1 MPQPFPP
8 EPEQY
13 DFGFDA
19 DPMDGLDPED
29 PGPEGYTAAAAT
41 RSATDETGLQTGPL
55 TTTEL
60 LAELDRWCDAG
71 WLRRLDVALARWLSA
86 ELPDAAPEML
96 LCAAL
101 LAQRESR
108 GHTCIALD
116 ELLHQRRPD
125 VIARP
130 DDDAWLD
137 GPAAARAAL
146 AATLQRLSPD
156 SADWLNH
163 LQSSAAV
170 DEGAAAASGQ
180 APLVLENEA
189 DGARLYLRRHWRD
202 EQSVAT
208 AVLARTD
215 TSTLRHPRASGDPR
229 PQDPLPAPPTVRHWL
244 DQLFGPPAPT
254 ADPTAPDWQR
264 IACAMALRGQLAL
277 ITGGPGT
284 GKTYT
289 VARLL
294 ALLFALHP
302 APETLRIA
310 LAAPTGKAAARLKQS
325 IDQALGQLGAAL
337 PGVLDWA
344 LLANRL
350 KEALTLHRL
359 LGARPDTRALR
370 HDARHPLD
378 VDLLVVDEASMVH
391 LEMMAALLAAL
402 PARARLV
409 LLGDKDQLASVEAGA
424 VLGDLCG
431 QAERGQ
437 YDADSVA
444 WIAAC
449 TGNTVPLALRHV
461 PGTPL
466 PALAQ
471 QTVMLRESRRFQGA
485 IGELA
490 KAVNAG
496 DVRAADAVFRR
507 RDPVVQRLALTEAQ
521 ALPAVLGLALQG
533 RDGAPIGYD
542 LYLAELRQ
550 RPPAG
555 DAVAH
560 QAWVVRVVRAFER
573 VRLLCALREG
583 DWGVTG
589 LNARIETHLRSRG
602 AIARHGEWYAGRP
615 VMITRN
621 DAALG
626 VYNGDVG
633 VALPGVEGGASLRV
647 WLLEGEGQP
656 PRSVMAS
663 RLAAIETAFAM
674 TVHKSQGSEFEHV
687 ALVLP
692 PHLNPVLTREL
703 VYTGITRA
711 KAAFTLVAPDP
722 AVWAQALQRRTRRA
736 SGLPG
741 LLLSGARPP
750 GA

>member
-1 MPQPFPP
+1 
-8 EPEQY
+8 
-13 DFGFDA
+13 
-19 DPMDGLDPED
+19 
-29 PGPEGYTAAAAT
+29 
-41 RSATDETGLQTGPL
+41 
-55 TTTEL
+55 
-60 LAELDRWCDAG
+60 
-71 WLRRLDVALARWLSA
+71 
-86 ELPDAAPEML
+86 
-96 LCAAL
+96 
-101 LAQRESR
+101 
-108 GHTCIALD
+108 
-116 ELLHQRRPD
+116 
-125 VIARP
+125 
-130 DDDAWLD
+130 
-137 GPAAARAAL
+137 
-146 AATLQRLSPD
+146 
-156 SADWLNH
+156 
-163 LQSSAAV
+163 
-170 DEGAAAASGQ
+170 
-180 APLVLENEA
+180 
-189 DGARLYLRRHWRD
+189 
-202 EQSVAT
+202 
-208 AVLARTD
+208 
-215 TSTLRHPRASGDPR
+215 
-229 PQDPLPAPPTVRHWL
+229 
-244 DQLFGPPAPT
+244 
-254 ADPTAPDWQR
+254 
-264 IACAMALRGQLAL
+264 MALRGRLAL

-337 PGVLDWA
+337 PGVLDWT

-370 HDARHPLD
+370 HHARHPLD

-449 TGNTVPLALRHV
+449 TGNTVPPALRHA
-461 PGTPL
+461 PGAPL

-485 IGELA
+485 IGDLA
-490 KAVNAG
+490 RAVNAG
-496 DVRAADAVFRR
+496 DVRGAAAVFQRP
-507 RDPVVQRLALTEAQ
+507 DATVQRLALTDAQ
-521 ALPAVLGLALQG
+521 ALPAVLALALQG
-533 RDGAPIGYD
+533 RAGAPIGYD
-542 LYLAELRQ
+542 LYLAELQQ

-560 QAWVVRVVRAFER
+560 RAWVVRVVRAFER

-589 LNARIETHLRSRG
+589 LNARIEAHLRSRG
-602 AIARHGEWYAGRP
+602 AIARQGEWYAGRP

-633 VALPGVEGGASLRV
+633 VALPGVEGGARLRV
-647 WLLEGEGQP
+647 WLLDGESQP

-674 TVHKSQGSEFEHV
+674 TVHKSQGSEFEHI

-692 PHLNPVLTREL
+692 PHLSPVLTREL

>member
-1 MPQPFPP
+1 MPQSFPP
-8 EPEQY
+8 APDPY

-19 DPMDGLDPED
+19 DPL
-29 PGPEGYTAAAAT
+29 TAA
-41 RSATDETGLQTGPL
+41 
-55 TTTEL
+55 EL
-60 LAELDRWCDAG
+60 LAELGGWCDAG
-71 WLRRLDVALARWLSA
+71 WLRRLDVALARWLAA
-86 ELPDAAPEML
+86 ELPDAAPELL

-125 VIARP
+125 AVTRP

-146 AATLQRLSPD
+146 AAALQRLSPD
-156 SADWLNH
+156 TADWLQH
-163 LQSSAAV
+163 LQTSAAV
-170 DEGAAAASGQ
+170 DDGAVAALGQ
-180 APLVLENEA
+180 APLVLEHAA

-202 EQSVAT
+202 EQSVAE
-208 AVLARTD
+208 AVLTRTD
-215 TSTLRHPRASGDPR
+215 RGTPHAARPPRASGDPR
-229 PQDPLPAPPTVRHWL
+229 PPDPLPAPPTVRHWL
-244 DQLFGPPAPT
+244 DQLFGSPAPT
-254 ADPTAPDWQR
+254 ADPSAPDWQR
-264 IACAMALRGQLAL
+264 IACAMALRGRLAL

-337 PGVLDWA
+337 PGVLDWT

-370 HDARHPLD
+370 HHARHPLD

-449 TGNTVPLALRHV
+449 TGNTVPPALRHA
-461 PGTPL
+461 PGAPL

-485 IGELA
+485 IGDLA
-490 KAVNAG
+490 RAVNAG
-496 DVRAADAVFRR
+496 DVRGAAAVFQRP
-507 RDPVVQRLALTEAQ
+507 DATVQRLALTDAQ
-521 ALPAVLGLALQG
+521 ALPAVLALALQG
-533 RDGAPIGYD
+533 RAGAPIGYD
-542 LYLAELRQ
+542 LYLAELQ
-550 RPPAG
+550 QCPPAG

-560 QAWVVRVVRAFER
+560 RAWVVRVVRAFER

-589 LNARIETHLRSRG
+589 LNARIEAHLRSRG
-602 AIARHGEWYAGRP
+602 AIARQGEWYAGRP

-633 VALPGVEGGASLRV
+633 VALPGVEGGARLRV
-647 WLLEGEGQP
+647 WLLDGESQP

-674 TVHKSQGSEFEHV
+674 TVHKSQGSEFEHI

-692 PHLNPVLTREL
+692 PHLSPVLTREL

>member
-1 MPQPFPP
+1 MPQSFPP

-29 PGPEGYTAAAAT
+29 PGPEGF
-41 RSATDETGLQTGPL
+41 TDATGPL
-55 TTTEL
+55 TATEL

-86 ELPDAAPEML
+86 ELPDAAPELL

-170 DEGAAAASGQ
+170 DEGTAGASGQ

-202 EQSVAT
+202 EQSVAA
-208 AVLARTD
+208 AVLGRTD
-215 TSTLRHPRASGDPR
+215 
-229 PQDPLPAPPTVRHWL
+229 DPLPAPAPATVRHWL

-254 ADPTAPDWQR
+254 ADLATPDWQR

-449 TGNTVPLALRHV
+449 TGNTVPPALRHV

-507 RDPVVQRLALTEAQ
+507 RDPAVQRLALTEAQ

-542 LYLAELRQ
+542 LYLAALRQ

-741 LLLSGARPP
+741 LLLSGRR
-750 GA
+750 

>member
-1 MPQPFPP
+1 MPQSFPP
-8 EPEQY
+8 EPAQY

-19 DPMDGLDPED
+19 DPMDGLDPDD
-29 PGPEGYTAAAAT
+29 PGPEGYTAVAVTLTAPT
-41 RSATDETGLQTGPL
+41 VTGLQTGPM
-55 TTTEL
+55 TATEL

-86 ELPDAAPEML
+86 ELPDAAPELL

-125 VIARP
+125 AIARP

-156 SADWLNH
+156 QTDWLKH
-163 LQSSAAV
+163 LQASAAV
-170 DEGAAAASGQ
+170 DEGAAAGNGQ
-180 APLVLENEA
+180 APLVLENDT

-202 EQSVAT
+202 EQSVAA
-208 AVLARTD
+208 AVLGRT
-215 TSTLRHPRASGDPR
+215 G
-229 PQDPLPAPPTVRHWL
+229 DPLPAPAPATVRHWL
-244 DQLFGPPAPT
+244 DRLFGPPAPT

-449 TGNTVPLALRHV
+449 TGHTVPPALRHV

-507 RDPVVQRLALTEAQ
+507 RDPAVQRLALTEAQ

-555 DAVAH
+555 DAMAH

-583 DWGVTG
+583 DWGVSG

-750 GA
+750 AA

>member
-1 MPQPFPP
+1 MPQSFPP
-8 EPEQY
+8 EPAQC

-19 DPMDGLDPED
+19 DPMEGLDPD
-29 PGPEGYTAAAAT
+29 DAWPDAVVAVPDSLTAA
-41 RSATDETGLQTGPL
+41 
-55 TTTEL
+55 EL
-60 LAELDRWCDAG
+60 LAEIDRWCDAG
-71 WLRRLDVALARWLSA
+71 WLRRLDVALARWLAA
-86 ELPDAAPEML
+86 ELPDAAPELL

-125 VIARP
+125 AIARP

-163 LQSSAAV
+163 LQASAAV
-170 DEGAAAASGQ
+170 DEGAVAASGQ
-180 APLVLENEA
+180 APLVLEHEA

-202 EQSVAT
+202 EQSVAA
-208 AVLARTD
+208 AVLGRT
-215 TSTLRHPRASGDPR
+215 G
-229 PQDPLPAPPTVRHWL
+229 DPLPAPAPATVRHWL
-244 DQLFGPPAPT
+244 DQLFGLPAPA
-254 ADPTAPDWQR
+254 ADPAAPDWQR

-277 ITGGPGT
+277 VTGGPGT

-344 LLANRL
+344 LLARRL

-449 TGNTVPLALRHV
+449 TGHTVPPALRHA
-461 PGTPL
+461 PGDPL

-485 IGELA
+485 IGALA
-490 KAVNAG
+490 RAVNAG

-507 RDPVVQRLALTEAQ
+507 PDAAVQRLVLTEAQ
-521 ALPAVLGLALQG
+521 ALPAVLELALQG
-533 RDGAPIGYD
+533 RGGAPIGYE
-542 LYLAELRQ
+542 LYLTELQQ
-550 RPPAG
+550 RPAPG
-555 DAVAH
+555 DAGAH

-583 DWGVTG
+583 DWGVAG
-589 LNARIETHLRSRG
+589 LNARIEAHLRSRG

-741 LLLSGARPP
+741 LLLSGRR
-750 GA
+750 

>member
-1 MPQPFPP
+1 MPQPLPP
-8 EPEQY
+8 ESEPST
-13 DFGFDA
+13 
-19 DPMDGLDPED
+19 DPL
-29 PGPEGYTAAAAT
+29 TAA
-41 RSATDETGLQTGPL
+41 
-55 TTTEL
+55 EL
-60 LAELDRWCDAG
+60 LAELGRWCDVG
-71 WLRRLDVALARWLSA
+71 WLRRLDVALARWLAA
-86 ELPDAAPEML
+86 ELPDAAPELL
-96 LCAAL
+96 LCTAL

-108 GHTCIALD
+108 GHTCIALG

-125 VIARP
+125 AIARP

-146 AATLQRLSPD
+146 AVTLQRLSPD
-156 SADWLNH
+156 YADWLRH
-163 LQSSAAV
+163 LHASAAV
-170 DEGAAAASGQ
+170 DEGAAAAGGQ
-180 APLVLENEA
+180 APLVLENVPE
-189 DGARLYLRRHWRD
+189 GARLYLRRHWRD
-202 EQSVAT
+202 EQSVAN
-208 AVLARTD
+208 AVLTRTQP
-215 TSTLRHPRASGDPR
+215 TPRHPRASGDPR
-229 PQDPLPAPPTVRHWL
+229 PEDPLPDPDPATVRQWL
-244 DQLFGPPAPT
+244 DQLFGQPAPT
-254 ADPTAPDWQR
+254 VDPAAPDWQR
-264 IACAMALRGQLAL
+264 IACAMALRGRLAL

-449 TGNTVPLALRHV
+449 TGNAVPAALRHA
-461 PGTPL
+461 PDTPL

-485 IGELA
+485 IGALA

-496 DVRAADAVFRR
+496 DVRAAAAVFRR
-507 RDPVVQRLALTEAQ
+507 SDASVQRLALTEAQ
-521 ALPAVLGLALQG
+521 ALPAVLALALQG
-533 RDGAPIGYD
+533 RAGAPIGYD
-542 LYLAELRQ
+542 LYLTELQQ
-550 RPPAG
+550 RPAPG
-555 DAVAH
+555 DAAAH
-560 QAWVVRVVRAFER
+560 QAWTVRVVRAFER

-583 DWGVTG
+583 EWGVTG
-589 LNARIETHLRSRG
+589 LNTRIETHLRRRG

-633 VALPGVEGGASLRV
+633 VALPGVEGGPSLRV

-711 KAAFTLVAPDP
+711 KTAFTLVAPDP
-722 AVWAQALQRRTRRA
+722 TVWAQALQRRTRRA

-741 LLLSGARPP
+741 LLLSGRR
-750 GA
+750 

>member
-1 MPQPFPP
+1 MLPT
-8 EPEQY
+8 
-13 DFGFDA
+13 
-19 DPMDGLDPED
+19 LDP
-29 PGPEGYTAAAAT
+29 
-41 RSATDETGLQTGPL
+41 TGPL
-55 TTTEL
+55 TAAEL

-71 WLRRLDVALARWLSA
+71 WLRRLDVALARWLAA
-86 ELPDAAPEML
+86 ELPDATPEL
-96 LCAAL
+96 LLSAAL

-116 ELLHQRRPD
+116 ELLAQRRPD
-125 VIARP
+125 AVVRP

-137 GPAAARAAL
+137 GPGAARAAL

-156 SADWLNH
+156 RGDWLNG
-163 LQSSAAV
+163 LQGSDAV
-170 DEGAAAASGQ
+170 DEGIYAASGQ
-180 APLVLENEA
+180 APLVLEHTP
-189 DGARLYLRRHWRD
+189 DGTRLYLRRHWRD
-202 EQSVAT
+202 EQAVAR
-208 AVLARTD
+208 AVLSRAVGP
-215 TSTLRHPRASGDPR
+215 HPGEVVPDA
-229 PQDPLPAPPTVRHWL
+229 AVVRGWL
-244 DQLFGPPAPT
+244 DRLFGPASDPASV
-254 ADPTAPDWQR
+254 APDWQR
-264 IACAMALRGQLAL
+264 TACAMALRGRLAL

-337 PGVLDWA
+337 PDALDWA
-344 LLANRL
+344 LLAKRL

-402 PARARLV
+402 PERARLV

-449 TGNTVPLALRHV
+449 TGATVPPALRHR
-461 PGTPL
+461 PGTPR

-485 IGELA
+485 IGALA

-496 DVRAADAVFRR
+496 DVRGADAVLRAP
-507 RDPVVQRLALTEAQ
+507 DAAVQRLALTEAQ

-533 RDGAPIGYD
+533 RAGAPIGYD
-542 LYLAELRQ
+542 LYLAELQQ

-555 DAVAH
+555 DAAAH
-560 QAWVVRVVRAFER
+560 QSWVVRVVRAFER

-583 DWGVTG
+583 EWGVTG
-589 LNARIETHLRSRG
+589 LNARIESHLRSRG

-615 VMITRN
+615 VMVTRN

-633 VALPGVEGGASLRV
+633 VALPGIDGGTGLRV
-647 WLLEGEGQP
+647 WLLDGEGQP

-692 PHLNPVLTREL
+692 PHLTPVLTREL

-711 KAAFTLVAPDP
+711 KTAFTLVAPDP
-722 AVWAQALQRRTRRA
+722 SVWSQALQRRTRRV

-741 LLLSGARPP
+741 LLLSGCR
-750 GA
+750 

>member
-1 MPQPFPP
+1 MPQSFPP
-8 EPEQY
+8 EPGQ
-13 DFGFDA
+13 F
-19 DPMDGLDPED
+19 D
-29 PGPEGYTAAAAT
+29 PGPDA
-41 RSATDETGLQTGPL
+41 GPL
-55 TTTEL
+55 TAAEL
-60 LAELDRWCDAG
+60 LSELDRWCDAG
-71 WLRRLDVALARWLSA
+71 WLRRLDVALARWLAA
-86 ELPDAAPEML
+86 ELPDAAPEL
-96 LCAAL
+96 LLSAAL

-125 VIARP
+125 LIARP

-146 AATLQRLSPD
+146 AAALQRLSPD
-156 SADWLNH
+156 RFDWLH
-163 LQSSAAV
+163 GVQGSAAV
-170 DEGAAAASGQ
+170 DAGAGAARGQ
-180 APLVLENEA
+180 APLVFDQA
-189 DGARLYLRRHWRD
+189 PDGAARLYLRRHWRD
-202 EQSVAT
+202 EQSVAR
-208 AVLARTD
+208 AVLARSQPT
-215 TSTLRHPRASGDPR
+215 TDPR
-229 PQDPLPAPPTVRHWL
+229 TEEPLPDPTTVRQWL
-244 DQLFGPPAPT
+244 DQLFSPL

-264 IACAMALRGQLAL
+264 IACAMALRGRLAL

-344 LLANRL
+344 LLARRL

-402 PARARLV
+402 PVRARLV

-437 YDADSVA
+437 YDVDSVA

-449 TGNTVPLALRHV
+449 TGGTVP
-461 PGTPL
+461 PGLCHRPGAPL

-485 IGELA
+485 IGDLA

-496 DVRAADAVFRR
+496 DVRAADAVLRR
-507 RDPVVQRLALTEAQ
+507 QEAAVQRLVLTAAQ
-521 ALPAVLGLALQG
+521 ALPAVLALALQG
-533 RDGAPIGYD
+533 RAGAPIGYD
-542 LYLAELRQ
+542 LYLSELQQ
-550 RPPAG
+550 RPPPG
-555 DAVAH
+555 DAAVH

-583 DWGVTG
+583 EWGVTG
-589 LNARIETHLRSRG
+589 LNARIEAHLRSRG

-633 VALPGVEGGASLRV
+633 VALPGVDGGTSLRV
-647 WLLEGEGQP
+647 WLLEGEDQP

-687 ALVLP
+687 VLVLP

-722 AVWAQALQRRTRRA
+722 AVWASALQRRTRRV

-741 LLLSGARPP
+741 LLLSGPC
-750 GA
+750 

>member
-1 MPQPFPP
+1 MPPLLPP
-8 EPEQY
+8 
-13 DFGFDA
+13 
-19 DPMDGLDPED
+19 DPIPDDPA
-29 PGPEGYTAAAAT
+29 P
-41 RSATDETGLQTGPL
+41 LGPL
-55 TTTEL
+55 TPTAL

-71 WLRRLDVALARWLSA
+71 WLRRLDVALARWLKDELDA
-86 ELPDAAPEML
+86 EPTPAAPELL

-108 GHTCIALD
+108 GHTCITLEA
-116 ELLHQRRPD
+116 LLHQRRAEA
-125 VIARP
+125 IARP

-146 AATLQRLSPD
+146 AGALARLSPD
-156 SADWLNH
+156 LADWHHH
-163 LQSSAAV
+163 LRSSAAV
-170 DEGAAAASGQ
+170 DDGTAAGQGASPFVLDAA
-180 APLVLENEA
+180 P
-189 DGARLYLRRHWRD
+189 DGTRLYLRRHWRD
-202 EQSVAT
+202 EQSVAR
-208 AVLARTD
+208 AVLARTHAAAALGHASAD
-215 TSTLRHPRASGDPR
+215 TAGATGHPPE
-229 PQDPLPAPPTVRHWL
+229 PLPAPATVRHWL
-244 DQLFGPPAPT
+244 DRLFGPTEPGAAPGDPGAPA
-254 ADPTAPDWQR
+254 APDWQR
-264 IACAMALRGQLAL
+264 IACAMALRGRIAL

-302 APETLRIA
+302 APDTLRIA

-402 PARARLV
+402 PERARLV

-431 QAERGQ
+431 PAEHGH

-449 TGNTVPLALRHV
+449 TGSTLPPALQHQAHQ
-461 PGTPL
+461 PL

-485 IGELA
+485 IGALA
-490 KAVNAG
+490 QAVNAG
-496 DVRAADAVFRR
+496 DVRAAEAVFRHR
-507 RDPVVQRLALTEAQ
+507 EPAVQRLVLTEAQ
-521 ALPAVLGLALQG
+521 ALPAVLELALRG
-533 RDGAPIGYD
+533 RPGAPVGYG
-542 LYLAELRQ
+542 LYLSELAQ
-550 RPPAG
+550 KPPAG
-555 DAVAH
+555 DVAAH
-560 QAWVVRVVRAFER
+560 EAWVVRVLRAFER

-589 LNARIETHLRSRG
+589 LNARIEAHLRGRG
-602 AIARHGEWYAGRP
+602 VVARHGEWYAGRP

-633 VALPGVEGGASLRV
+633 VALPGVDGGASLRV
-647 WLLEGEGQP
+647 WRLEGESQP

-663 RLAAIETAFAM
+663 RLAATETAFAM

-741 LLLSGARPP
+741 LLTSGLR
-750 GA
+750 

>member
-1 MPQPFPP
+1 MTPQD
-8 EPEQY
+8 QLDL
-13 DFGFDA
+13 DF
-19 DPMDGLDPED
+19 M
-29 PGPEGYTAAAAT
+29 
-41 RSATDETGLQTGPL
+41 GPL
-55 TTTEL
+55 TSAEL
-60 LAELDRWCDAG
+60 LVELGRWCDAG
-71 WLRRLDVALARWLSA
+71 WLRRLDVALARWLA
-86 ELPDAAPEML
+86 DELPGVVPEVL
-96 LCAAL
+96 LAAAL

-108 GHTCIALD
+108 GHTCAPLAD
-116 ELLHQRRPD
+116 LLAQRRAE

-137 GPAAARAAL
+137 GPGAARAAL
-146 AATLQRLSPD
+146 AEVLERLSPRL
-156 SADWLNH
+156 ADWVRL
-163 LQSSAAV
+163 LRDSGAV
-170 DEGAAAASGQ
+170 DPGHTAATGQ
-180 APLVLENEA
+180 APLVLEDVEA
-189 DGARLYLRRHWRD
+189 VDGHARLYLRRHWRD
-202 EQSVAT
+202 EQAVARAALSRVT
-208 AVLARTD
+208 PAEGEAVPDA
-215 TSTLRHPRASGDPR
+215 AV
-229 PQDPLPAPPTVRHWL
+229 VRDWL
-244 DQLFGPPAPT
+244 GRLFGPAESGR
-254 ADPTAPDWQR
+254 DPTAPDWQR
-264 IACAMALRGQLAL
+264 IACAMALRGRLAL

-302 APETLRIA
+302 APDTLRIA

-337 PGVLDWA
+337 PGVLNWT

-402 PARARLV
+402 PERARLV

-424 VLGDLCG
+424 VLGDLCS
-431 QAERGQ
+431 QAHRGL
-437 YDADSVA
+437 YDEASA
-444 WIAAC
+444 QWIAAC
-449 TGNTVPLALRHV
+449 TGGLLPDTLRHRA
-461 PGTPL
+461 GTPL

-471 QTVMLRESRRFQGA
+471 QTVMLRESRRFKGA
-485 IGELA
+485 IGDLA
-490 KAVNAG
+490 LAVNAG
-496 DVRAADAVFRR
+496 DVRAADAVLRR
-507 RDPVVQRLALTEAQ
+507 GDAAVQRLALTEAH
-521 ALPAVLGLALQG
+521 ALPAVLGLALRG
-533 RDGAPIGYD
+533 RPGAPIGYE
-542 LYLAELRQ
+542 LYLAELQ
-550 RPPAG
+550 VRPPIG
-555 DAVAH
+555 DATAH
-560 QAWVVRVVRAFER
+560 VAWVVRVLKAFER

-583 DWGVTG
+583 EWGVSG
-589 LNARIETHLRSRG
+589 LNARIEAHLRGRG
-602 AIARHGEWYAGRP
+602 VIARHGEWYAGRP

-663 RLAAIETAFAM
+663 RLAAIETAWAM

-741 LLLSGARPP
+741 LLMSGPR
-750 GA
+750 

>member
-1 MPQPFPP
+1 MPQT
-8 EPEQY
+8 
-13 DFGFDA
+13 
-19 DPMDGLDPED
+19 LDP
-29 PGPEGYTAAAAT
+29 
-41 RSATDETGLQTGPL
+41 TGPL
-55 TTTEL
+55 TATEL

-71 WLRRLDVALARWLSA
+71 WLRRLDVALARWLAA
-86 ELPDAAPEML
+86 ELPDAAPELL

-116 ELLHQRRPD
+116 ELLAQRRPD

-137 GPAAARAAL
+137 GPGAARAAL
-146 AATLQRLSPD
+146 AMALQRLPPD
-156 SADWLNH
+156 RADWLNG
-163 LQSSAAV
+163 LQDSDAV
-170 DEGAAAASGQ
+170 DAGAGAASGQ
-180 APLVLENEA
+180 APLVLEHTP

-202 EQSVAT
+202 EQAVAR
-208 AVLARTD
+208 AVLSRAVGP
-215 TSTLRHPRASGDPR
+215 HPGEVVPDAGV
-229 PQDPLPAPPTVRHWL
+229 VRGWL
-244 DQLFGPPAPT
+244 DRLFGLARDPA
-254 ADPTAPDWQR
+254 APDWQR
-264 IACAMALRGQLAL
+264 AACAMALRGRLAL
-277 ITGGPGT
+277 VTGGPGT

-337 PGVLDWA
+337 PDALDWA
-344 LLANRL
+344 LLAKRL

-402 PARARLV
+402 PERARLV

-431 QAERGQ
+431 QAECGQ

-444 WIAAC
+444 WITAC
-449 TGNTVPLALRHV
+449 TGGTVPPDLRHRT
-461 PGTPL
+461 GTPL

-485 IGELA
+485 IGDLA

-496 DVRAADAVFRR
+496 DVRGADAVFRR
-507 RDPVVQRLALTEAQ
+507 KDAAVQRLALTEAQ
-521 ALPAVLGLALQG
+521 ALPAVLALALQG
-533 RDGAPIGYD
+533 RAGAPIGYD
-542 LYLAELRQ
+542 LYLAALQQ
-550 RPPAG
+550 RPPPG
-555 DAVAH
+555 DAEAH
-560 QAWVVRVVRAFER
+560 QAWVVRVVQAFER

-583 DWGVTG
+583 EWGVTG
-589 LNARIETHLRSRG
+589 LNARIEAHLRGRG

-647 WLLEGEGQP
+647 WLLEGAGQP

-663 RLAAIETAFAM
+663 RLAATETAFAM
-674 TVHKSQGSEFEHV
+674 TVHKSQGSEFDDV
-687 ALVLP
+687 LVLLP
-692 PHLNPVLTREL
+692 AQRSPVVTREL
-703 VYTGITRA
+703 LYTAVTRA
-711 KAAFTLVAPDP
+711 RRRVAVAAGEELVAA
-722 AVWAQALQRRTRRA
+722 AVTAPTQRR
-736 SGLPG
+736 SGLI
-741 LLLSGARPP
+741 ARLRDAAD
-750 GA
+750 GDG